1 MIDFKR
7 TFYRAG
13 ISLLCLLFSSLSLAL
28 ELSEKP
34 ASKLGLERKVMRV
47 NELKSPPALAVELP
61 EKPAMYS
68 VSKIACATPCSDEKL
83 SAARQELERKIIRVS
98 ELKLEIVARTC
109 EATKSGAREVSTIQK
124 LKSRWSGLSI
134 LNQPDNTPATLQ
146 TYSCNNSNYSLL
158 ALNDRNIPLY
168 VLTPDGLLLMINM
181 PHLVRSAPPPS
192 VQPPQPPTLPSVAV
206 DLPPQIGIEKNVNTV
221 RVFFGTSRA
230 KTDSKKLGEMYGTAR
245 GELEVGQ
252 LEVSLPP
259 SHKEGDIEQPKWWHF
274 ELSENPEK
282 HMVLQTVTPWPM
294 TSFRKNLQEA
304 LAKDP
309 DGATFL
315 FIHGYNVSFKDAA
328 LRTAQMAWDLKLVS
342 APLMFS
348 WPSQAKAGAYTVDE
362 DNIAWTVPHLKT
374 FLQEVSSQPGAK
386 KIHVIAHSM
395 GNRALVQALQNF
407 ERPNNKP
414 RFNQIILAAADI
426 DADVFKEQIAPN
438 IVEAG
443 QQVTLYTSKKDKALV
458 ASKKFH
464 GDKRLGDATGIPLVI
479 PGIDTIDASA
489 IDTDFLGH
497 SYFAGEKKL
506 LNDIRLML
514 HTGAN
519 AEQRKLRRESQ
530 GNTLFWSVQ

>member
-7 TFYRAG
+7 IFYRAG
-13 ISLLCLLFSSLSLAL
+13 ICLLGMLFSI
-28 ELSEKP
+28 
-34 ASKLGLERKVMRV
+34 VV
-47 NELKSPPALAVELP
+47 PALALP
-61 EKPAMYS
+61 EKPAIFT

-158 ALNDRNIPLY
+158 ALDDRNIPLY
-168 VLTPDGLLLMINM
+168 ILTPDGLLLLIEM
-181 PHLVRSAPPPS
+181 PRLFKSAPPPT
-192 VQPPQPPTLPSVAV
+192 PPSVAI
-206 DLPPQIGIEKNVNTV
+206 DPTPHTGIEKNVNTV

-230 KTDSKKLGEMYGTAR
+230 KNNSKKLGEMYGTGR

-259 SHKEGDIEQPKWWHF
+259 SHKEGDIEQPKWWRF

-362 DNIAWTVPHLKT
+362 NNISWTVPHLKT
-374 FLQEVSSQPGAK
+374 FLQEVTSQPGAK

-395 GNRALVQALQNF
+395 GNRALMQALLDF

-426 DADVFKEQIAPN
+426 DADVFKDQIAPG
-438 IVEAG
+438 IIAAG
-443 QQVTLYTSKKDKALV
+443 QQVTLYTSKKDKALM
-458 ASKKFH
+458 ASRKVH
-464 GDKRLGDATGIPLVI
+464 GEKRLGDAAGVPFVL

-519 AEQRKLRRESQ
+519 AEQRKLRRETQ
-530 GNTLFWSVQ
+530 GNTIFWSVQ